1 MKGLSTQCG
10 QRLLPVYID
19 EVAQTN
25 PSRPFVSVAKT
36 SNALDG
42 YFYVTFRAFSRAVN
56 RYAWKLER
64 KLGLSQSFT
73 PILYIGPLDI
83 RYLIVLFAA
92 AKTGHI
98 VSP

>member
-1 MKGLSTQCG
+1 MKDLSTQCG

-42 YFYVTFRAFSRAVN
+42 YFDVT
-56 RYAWKLER
+56 LEP
-64 KLGLSQSFT
+64 SPEQSIT
-73 PILYIGPLDI
+73 VHGNSSVSLDGVKA
-83 RYLIVLFAA
+83 LL
-92 AKTGHI
+92 
-98 VSP
+98 

>member
-1 MKGLSTQCG
+1 MEGLSTQYG

-25 PSRPFVSVAKT
+25 PNRPFVSVAKT
-36 SNALDG
+36 SNAIDG
-42 YFYVTFRAFSRAVN
+42 YFDVTFRAFSRAVN
-56 RYAWKLER
+56 RCAWKLKR
-64 KLGLSQSFT
+64 KLGQSQTFT

-92 AKTGHI
+92 AKTGHV
-98 VSP
+98 VSR